1 VDIGGALA
9 EARSEAGMTI
19 TQVSERTRIRE
30 TIIRDI
36 ERDDY
41 ATCGGDFYARGH
53 IRAIARVVGADPV
66 PLITEYDAAR
76 MPSPEPLDPDACTE
90 PNLFDHG
97 EAEVH
102 LPADLLPRLRRS
114 AADWTAA
121 VASRLAGDQSNR
133 ENAGA
138 ARARPATPHGSTA
151 TRGSTTTPGIT
162 GPLGITAAEAF
173 RPAMPLELRRRRSP
187 WTGLLALAVL
197 AAVGALIYL
206 LASGGSSH
214 GNAPAKP
221 RAHPRGIV
229 AHHARASTL
238 QPASTQ
244 QPAGTQHP
252 AGTAATPAVTGPV
265 RIASAAA
272 FGPGGTGQG
281 DDPSGAPLA
290 VDGSAGTGWHTDWYA
305 TSRLGGLQSGTGLL
319 LRLGQSATIAGTTI
333 VLGAPPG
340 GTIELRA
347 GDTPSLADLP
357 VVARVANPGGALTVH
372 LSTPVRARYL
382 LIWFTSLPPDSAGT
396 YRASVYDVSLAGTA

>member
-1 VDIGGALA
+1 MDIGGALA

-76 MPSPEPLDPDACTE
+76 MPSPEPLDPDACTD

-97 EAEVH
+97 EAEFH

-121 VASRLAGDQSNR
+121 VASRLAGDESNR

-138 ARARPATPHGSTA
+138 ARARPEPPHGSTA
-151 TRGSTTTPGIT
+151 TPGSTA
-162 GPLGITAAEAF
+162 PLGITAAEAF

-197 AAVGALIYL
+197 VAVGALIYL

-214 GNAPAKP
+214 GNAPVKP
-221 RAHPRGIV
+221 RAHPRGTV
-229 AHHARASTL
+229 AHHARASTR
-238 QPASTQ
+238 

-252 AGTAATPAVTGPV
+252 AGGAATPAVTGPV

-281 DDPSGAPLA
+281 DDPSGAQLA
-290 VDGSAGTGWHTDWYA
+290 VDGSTGTGWHTDWYA

-372 LSTPVRARYL
+372 LGTPVRARYL
-382 LIWFTSLPPDSAGT
+382 LIWFTSLPPDSSGT